1 MLQSGQSWLLTPD
14 KSEPSMTG
22 SANSFP
28 VASDR
33 SVLNSLFPE
42 IQRKECSC

>member
-1 MLQSGQSWLLTPD
+1 MTPD
-14 KSEPSMTG
+14 KSEPSTAG

-42 IQRKECSC
+42 IQRKERSC

>member
-1 MLQSGQSWLLTPD
+1 MAFSGQRNSTA
-14 KSEPSMTG
+14 G

-42 IQRKECSC
+42 I

>member
-1 MLQSGQSWLLTPD
+1 MNVRAAAAFPGGNSVA
-14 KSEPSMTG
+14 G

-28 VASDR
+28 VASNR

-42 IQRKECSC
+42 IQRKEHRW

>member
-1 MLQSGQSWLLTPD
+1 
-14 KSEPSMTG
+14 MTG

-28 VASDR
+28 VASNR

-42 IQRKECSC
+42 IQRKERLC

>member
-1 MLQSGQSWLLTPD
+1 MA
-14 KSEPSMTG
+14 G

-42 IQRKECSC
+42 IQRKERSC